1 MTGSVNEDQEPRENM
16 GREDSRAMTI
26 KFLRARLLSERS
38 VSKTAMQ
45 RAEELS
51 KRVMELEEQLKFMS
65 IQRNKAEKAMADIL
79 AILENHGISD
89 MPEGFD
95 SNSDQDG
102 TLQDF
107 RTDQP
112 MLRETST
119 KNEARKN
126 EMGAY
131 YSSEIES
138 SPSTGKSLTWKTTKD
153 SQYSLEKKKQVDSFS
168 RRTSFALNGSS
179 ARRTVKS
186 CRRIRRRETRAV
198 EEFQN
203 DGPAKASFSIDVS
216 NSFDG
221 ETDALG
227 DSNNL
232 DSGEKPVDNLMLES
246 ESGSQKINGRYI
258 TVHERDKDMESA
270 LQHQA
275 QLIGQYEEEEKA
287 QREWEEKF
295 RESNSCEQFL
305 VSPNNLKPAGMLSSN
320 QTSQC
325 SSCEKTKDSG
335 DPGNHSDVT
344 EERNDIKLPEVAD
357 ATGMLCPNNQETLG
371 IRFSEDHAP
380 KCLPSLTDAKK
391 EILQDSSKSPESEVS
406 ILVSN
411 EKSKPLFISPSSTS
425 SLNLTVV
432 RQETSTNL
440 GSVLEALQQA
450 KSSLQEKL
458 SSLSLVDGGTSN
470 THDTFKVPTGFH
482 AFPHEVS
489 GGKFFTRPYVDPR
502 MALSNEIFSTAPSS
516 TFTET
521 SYRVPPQRSLSQPRP
536 GIVPP
541 SYNLTNHIGPYTNM
555 VLPSVRN
562 SYPFLPDFTLRLPL
576 KEETMRTS
584 STSETGLPPVTHLRS
599 YNELY
604 RTYMNT

>member
-295 RESNSCEQFL
+295 RESNSCEQ
-305 VSPNNLKPAGMLSSN
+305 
-320 QTSQC
+320 
-325 SSCEKTKDSG
+325 DSG